1 MGGEGRAATLLD
13 PLTRLLRG
21 VRWYLREISG
31 TANYER
37 YCRRYEERHP
47 GEPVPT
53 RRAYERLLTRHREAN
68 PQGRCC

>member
-1 MGGEGRAATLLD
+1 MSADSRTAALLG

-31 TANYER
+31 TADYER
-37 YCRRYEERHP
+37 HCRRFEEQHP

-53 RRAYERLLTRHREAN
+53 RRAYERHRSRHREAN
-68 PQGRCC
+68 PQSRCC